1 MVLFYT
7 TSTHITMYNMGRKKL
22 TAKDNNKINAIEPRN
37 DRLIELIKKYI
48 FYKYDDDSMLNA
60 ILTEYGSEITREELV
75 KWKSI
80 ALREKKEAK
89 MEIDVYLSNMIEL
102 GMYEDV
108 MMQYELSKSM
118 LITNSKTYNEMVI
131 KKDVDRQV
139 MLTNAIDRQM
149 EGMRRLVTSIGYM
162 TKAKE
167 VLEKGFSTGLED
179 KAGTSITIE
188 AKPGSSFDEVVNQSI
203 GEMEL
208 KDNAIF

>member
-1 MVLFYT
+1 
-7 TSTHITMYNMGRKKL
+7 MGRKKL
-22 TAKDNNKINAIEPRN
+22 TVKGNDNNKINAIEPRN
-37 DRLIELIKKYI
+37 ERLLELIKKYI
-48 FYKYDDDSMLNA
+48 FFKYDDDSMINA
-60 ILTEYGSEITREELV
+60 ILTEYGNEITKEELK
-75 KWKSI
+75 KWKAI

-89 MEIDVYLSNMIEL
+89 LEIDVYLRNMIEL

-118 LITNSKTYNEMVI
+118 LLTNAKTFDKMVI
-131 KKDVDRQV
+131 KGDIDRQV
-139 MLTNAIDRQM
+139 MLTNAIDKQM

-167 VLEKGFSTGLED
+167 VLEKGFSSVGLEEDD

-203 GEMEL
+203 SEIEL
-208 KDNAIF
+208 KDNEIF

>member
-1 MVLFYT
+1 
-7 TSTHITMYNMGRKKL
+7 MGRKKL
-22 TAKDNNKINAIEPRN
+22 TVKGNNKINAIEPRN
-37 DRLIELIKKYI
+37 ERLLELIKKYI
-48 FYKYDDDSMLNA
+48 FFKYDDDSMINA
-60 ILTEYGSEITREELV
+60 ILTEYGNEITKEELK
-75 KWKSI
+75 KWKTI

-89 MEIDVYLSNMIEL
+89 LEIDVYLRNMIEL

-118 LITNSKTYNEMVI
+118 LLTNAKTFDKMVI
-131 KKDVDRQV
+131 KGDIDRQV
-139 MLTNAIDRQM
+139 MLTNAIDKQM

-167 VLEKGFSTGLED
+167 VLEQGFQSNGLED

-203 GEMEL
+203 SEIEL
-208 KDNAIF
+208 KDNEIF